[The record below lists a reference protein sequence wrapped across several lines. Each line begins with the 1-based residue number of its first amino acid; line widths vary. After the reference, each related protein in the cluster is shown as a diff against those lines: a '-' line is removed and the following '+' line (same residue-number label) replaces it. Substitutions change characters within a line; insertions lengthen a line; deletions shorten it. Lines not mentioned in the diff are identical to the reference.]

1 MKKNVY
7 IRRQM
12 VAGILLFCIGLG
24 CGLNLRVVAKENEQ
38 DKELVTEVIN
48 VAKIENNEE
57 KHILNRLGT
66 YGYYLDPEQRDYV
79 ERVVAAEARG
89 ESFEGQAAVAEV
101 ILNRAIL
108 WDMDVMDV
116 VTAKGQFAAPFQGE
130 ISESVKEAVSSV
142 FDYSEFNL
150 NGATHFHADYVN
162 PKWAQEKTVDKV
174 IGSHIFYR

>member
-7 IRRQM
+7 IRRRIA
-12 VAGILLFCIGLG
+12 AGVLLFCVGLG
-24 CGLNLRVVAKENEQ
+24 CGLNLRAVAKENEQ
-38 DKELVTEVIN
+38 GEELVTEIIN
-48 VAKIENNEE
+48 VAKIEDNEE
-57 KHILNRLGT
+57 KHILNRLGV
-66 YGYYLDPEQRDYV
+66 YGYYLAPEQRDYV

-130 ISESVKEAVSSV
+130 ISESVKEAVSRV
-142 FDYSEFNL
+142 FDYGEFNL

-162 PKWAQEKTVDKV
+162 PAWAQEMEIDKV